1 MQFREIPSLSRLMD
15 RYLDYKV
22 RPGKP
27 TTFDHM
33 QSITVSILADDY
45 EKLLGDEIETLYLRP
60 MVKALGV
67 KINSFG
73 PVRAAELPIPKDEMA
88 WSCTKGRIPV
98 LLRIVRRSDPDRYQ
112 ILLHA
117 LVDPTRD
124 AADCAGNCN
133 CNCETKCTS
142 TCKREK

>member
-33 QSITVSILADDY
+33 QSVTVSIPAADY
-45 EKLLGDEIETLYLRP
+45 KKLLGDEIETLYLRP
-60 MVKALGV
+60 MIEALGV

-98 LLRIVRRSDPDRYQ
+98 LLRIVRRTDPDRYQ

-117 LVDPTRD
+117 LVEPTRD
-124 AADCAGNCN
+124 TADCAGDCD
-133 CNCETKCTS
+133 CETKCTP
-142 TCKREK
+142 TCKCEK

>member
-1 MQFREIPSLSRLMD
+1 MD

-22 RPGKP
+22 RPGKL

-33 QSITVSILADDY
+33 QSVTVSIPADDY

-60 MVKALGV
+60 MVKALGE

-73 PVRAAELPIPKDEMA
+73 PVRAAELPIPKGEMA

-98 LLRIVRRSDPDRYQ
+98 LLRIIRRSDPDRYQ

-117 LVDPTRD
+117 LVEPSGQCRGV
-124 AADCAGNCN
+124 CASGS
-133 CNCETKCTS
+133 KCT
-142 TCKREK
+142 CKAALHTPSCKCEK

>member
-1 MQFREIPSLSRLMD
+1 MD
-15 RYLDYKV
+15 RHLDYKV

-33 QSITVSILADDY
+33 QSVTVSIPANDY

-73 PVRAAELPIPKDEMA
+73 PVRAAELPIPKGEMA

-98 LLRIVRRSDPDRYQ
+98 LLRIVRRLNPDRYQ
-112 ILLHA
+112 ILIHA
-117 LVDPTRD
+117 LVEPTRD
-124 AADCAGNCN
+124 TADCAGDCN
-133 CNCETKCTS
+133 CDCETKCAS
-142 TCKREK
+142 SCKCEK

>member
-1 MQFREIPSLSRLMD
+1 MD

-22 RPGKP
+22 RPGKL

-33 QSITVSILADDY
+33 QSVTVSIPADDY

-60 MVKALGV
+60 MVKALGI

-73 PVRAAELPIPKDEMA
+73 PVRAAELPIPEGEMA

-98 LLRIVRRSDPDRYQ
+98 LLRIVRRTSPDRYQ
-112 ILLHA
+112 ILIHA
-117 LVDPTRD
+117 LVEPTRD
-124 AADCAGNCN
+124 TTDCAGDCAGDCDCN
-133 CNCETKCTS
+133 CDCNSSCKCEK
-142 TCKREK
+142 